1 MLFRSS
7 GVHLCC
13 RYEWWVGGVA
23 GWGSG
28 GDDPPTSGI
37 LGGVEELGSLL
48 GVEVFGGWVDGVCGV
63 VLGRVYVEDSDG

>member
-1 MLFRSS
+1 
-7 GVHLCC
+7 
-13 RYEWWVGGVA
+13 VA

-28 GDDPPTSGI
+28 GDGPPTSGI